1 MVTLAIDGDLLPEV
15 KEKPNA
21 LSDKINIHVITA
33 DTFGNAQ
40 KNLKDIRCQFMILTE
55 DEQQFQKKEYISK
68 LGVYKVIAIGN
79 GSNDALM
86 LKNAALGIVVIQKE
100 CASVKSLVNADII
113 CNGIIDALDFL
124 TNPLRVAATL
134 RI

>member
-1 MVTLAIDGDLLPEV
+1 
-15 KEKPNA
+15 
-21 LSDKINIHVITA
+21 
-33 DTFGNAQ
+33 
-40 KNLKDIRCQFMILTE
+40 MILTE

-113 CNGIIDALDFL
+113 CNGIIDALDLL